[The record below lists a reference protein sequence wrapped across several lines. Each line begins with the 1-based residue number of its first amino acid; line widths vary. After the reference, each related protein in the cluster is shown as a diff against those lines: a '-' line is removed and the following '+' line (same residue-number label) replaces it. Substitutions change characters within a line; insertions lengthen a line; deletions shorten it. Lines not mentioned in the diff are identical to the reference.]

1 MKFLIS
7 SYHRDHRIF
16 SKRKHATTILVVH
29 YCQSSFS
36 GGARR
41 RLSSGGS
48 VASRRR
54 QFAPA
59 GPILRQRDHK
69 PILRQPQQP
78 QSLTRKSGQLSNQV
92 IKHTTIW
99 VCTSLVAKKGLSKLK
114 IITRLLWYIATNGR
128 KRTLNEEIKKKGIH
142 LHTLIRPPKSADH
155 PRFLGSNRLDLK
167 LQFGKN
173 KCFLYAYRVLKKET
187 Y

>member
-1 MKFLIS
+1 MGLYFFS
-7 SYHRDHRIF
+7 S
-16 SKRKHATTILVVH
+16 
-29 YCQSSFS
+29 
-36 GGARR
+36 
-41 RLSSGGS
+41 
-48 VASRRR
+48 
-54 QFAPA
+54 
-59 GPILRQRDHK
+59 
-69 PILRQPQQP
+69 
-78 QSLTRKSGQLSNQV
+78 
-92 IKHTTIW
+92 
-99 VCTSLVAKKGLSKLK
+99 KKGLIQVKNYNEVAVVHCK
-114 IITRLLWYIATNGR
+114 R